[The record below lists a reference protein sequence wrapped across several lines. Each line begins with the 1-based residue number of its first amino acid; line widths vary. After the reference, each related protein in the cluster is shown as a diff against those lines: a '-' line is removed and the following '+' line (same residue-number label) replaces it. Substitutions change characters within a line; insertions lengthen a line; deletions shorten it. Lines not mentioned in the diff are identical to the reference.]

1 VSGIA
6 RRGIARNRAKSDE
19 SSTGMHDTIPD
30 SARIRIA
37 GPFDQQF
44 QPDRPVMRRKDCQSI
59 PDPIYPIADGDRKM
73 VRQAQRS
80 AATIAAILAA
90 ARALFRQDGYGHVSV
105 DDITAAAGYTKG
117 AFYHHFQTKR
127 EVFDLVVDQIQQDL
141 AEGLAD
147 QVAAAFAAGTPELM
161 AQAIRAYLDQANA
174 PANRRTLLV
183 DGPVVLGWARWRE
196 IDDKHFAGMVRTGV
210 SILLGSRNDPAQVE
224 ASTRLI
230 LGAIMEA
237 ALAASA
243 AKDPAHTARAFG
255 EAFTHLLG
263 GLRAQAQ

>member
-1 VSGIA
+1 
-6 RRGIARNRAKSDE
+6 
-19 SSTGMHDTIPD
+19 
-30 SARIRIA
+30 
-37 GPFDQQF
+37 
-44 QPDRPVMRRKDCQSI
+44 
-59 PDPIYPIADGDRKM
+59 M

-105 DDITAAAGYTKG
+105 DDITAAAGCTKG

-147 QVAAAFAAGTPELM
+147 QVAAAFAAGTPEPM

-196 IDDKHFAGMVRTGV
+196 IDDKHFAGMVRNGV
-210 SILLGSRNDPAQVE
+210 SILLGPRNDPAQVE

-243 AKDPAHTARAFG
+243 AKDPAQTPRAFG

-263 GLRAQAQ
+263 GLRTRAQ